1 MKGHTAD
8 SLPLDIKK
16 LQAKIIGMQ
25 HGSLRLLTGI
35 DKLQGIAESL
45 NSLSPLEWIKGI
57 RGSLNETLAM
67 YCCLLF

>member
-1 MKGHTAD
+1 MQGHIAD
-8 SLPLDIKK
+8 NLPLGIKK

-45 NSLSPLEWIKGI
+45 NSLRLLDGSKALEVV
-57 RGSLNETLAM
+57 
-67 YCCLLF
+67 LLKH